1 MKNLILLMSLWLSGP
16 ASATTEQMLS
26 NWFKNDTQKTAELF
40 QQGQYEK
47 AAKSFKD
54 NYRRGVA
61 LYRIG
66 DYEAAASAFQ
76 HVTRAVVQTD
86 ALYNLG
92 NSYYQLER
100 YRDAIETYE
109 QVGTERV

>member
-54 NYRRGVA
+54 NYRRSIFPFWIPA
-61 LYRIG
+61 LFQLKRSQPPFCKP
-66 DYEAAASAFQ
+66 AA
-76 HVTRAVVQTD
+76 
-86 ALYNLG
+86 
-92 NSYYQLER
+92 
-100 YRDAIETYE
+100 
-109 QVGTERV
+109 